1 MARETK
7 ANLGNRARGYG
18 SDKSCL
24 IVNLRERGLGA
35 TILGVLPQSRPFVL
49 ISNQHMS
56 IQMVA
61 PRPTDLRPQDEK
73 FKDIAR
79 KLECDEDEEAFKAR
93 LRQIAKAPKP
103 PAKPE

>member
-1 MARETK
+1 
-7 ANLGNRARGYG
+7 
-18 SDKSCL
+18 
-24 IVNLRERGLGA
+24 
-35 TILGVLPQSRPFVL
+35 
-49 ISNQHMS
+49 MS